1 MNVRRMQFFAVLGLL
16 GAGVA
21 AASLRGEPQRRATF
35 PLDAPAARRV
45 TPAELAGWII
55 EGRRDFTVVDLRSR
69 AEFQAG
75 HVRGA
80 VSCGSCHEDRADAK
94 RALAGEGFVDLSK
107 NVVLYTQTG
116 GEPVVVPRIL
126 RDSPRVLFLSGGLDG
141 WRRDVLAPVDLASVR
156 TDEDLAAARKRDAV
170 RSFFTGEAAA
180 ERPVAKLPVEPLR
193 RTGPHKVGGAAEGC

>member
-1 MNVRRMQFFAVLGLL
+1 MISRPKLFFAVLGLV

-21 AASLRGEPQRRATF
+21 AASLRGGPQRRAVL
-35 PLDAPAARRV
+35 PLEAPAARRV
-45 TPAELAGWII
+45 TPAELAGWTI

-80 VSCGSCHEDRADAK
+80 VSCASCHQDRTEAK
-94 RALAGEGFVDLSK
+94 KAQAGEELVDLSK
-107 NVVLYTQTG
+107 NVVLYTQSG
-116 GEPVVVPRIL
+116 AEPVVVPRIL
-126 RDSPRVLFLSGGLDG
+126 HDNPRVLLLSGGYDA

-156 TDEDLAAARKRDAV
+156 TDEDLVAARKRDAV

-180 ERPVAKLPVEPLR
+180 APPVAKLPVVPVR
-193 RTGPHKVGGAAEGC
+193 RTGPHKVGGTAEGC